1 MWGSPVPSK
10 GWGSTTSPSCKKED
24 TTSLWTSSTQSSE
37 SSSKGWGNA
46 SSPPSKKEGISS
58 VWTTSTKTS
67 VYSSKGWDSAPS
79 SSKKEVTAS
88 PWTTST
94 RTSAHSSKGWGSI
107 PSSSK
112 KEDTAAASTRS
123 TRTSVSVSKGWGNAL
138 SSSKKEDTASVWAS
152 STQTSGHPSKGWGNA
167 PPSKRRPVTK
177 PVFPSAPKKK
187 VKQHID
193 EIVRCSNSVII
204 HREINETNYAF
215 SQWQNMIEV
224 FEDNLSKKMKIP
236 RTREINGENYSLFS
250 VKLDRRATSFS
261 NKIDV
266 PKLRMYYICLSEK
279 EIQDELE
286 KIGEWSALPSAKV
299 LSRIELLLST
309 AALDNTKCP
318 YAFKVESDLFEE
330 IPENHNEGCGFI
342 PEKMLEY
349 FLGNGEVAEIT
360 SCVQARIV
368 AQSLGIF
375 KGNFSFLIF

>member
-1 MWGSPVPSK
+1 MWGASVPSK
-10 GWGSTTSPSCKKED
+10 GWGSTPSF
-24 TTSLWTSSTQSSE
+24 
-37 SSSKGWGNA
+37 
-46 SSPPSKKEGISS
+46 KKEGTASE
-58 VWTTSTKTS
+58 WTSCARTSIHL
-67 VYSSKGWDSAPS
+67 SKKCSNAS
-79 SSKKEVTAS
+79 SSKK
-88 PWTTST
+88 
-94 RTSAHSSKGWGSI
+94 R
-107 PSSSK
+107 
-112 KEDTAAASTRS
+112 
-123 TRTSVSVSKGWGNAL
+123 L
-138 SSSKKEDTASVWAS
+138 F
-152 STQTSGHPSKGWGNA
+152 
-167 PPSKRRPVTK
+167 TK
-177 PVFPSAPKKK
+177 PIFPSAPKKK
-187 VKQHID
+187 VKQHVD
-193 EIVRCSNSVII
+193 EIETEFEIVNCYKSVTI

-215 SQWQNMIEV
+215 FQWKNMIEV

-261 NKIDV
+261 NKFEV

-286 KIGEWSALPSAKV
+286 KIGEWSTLPSAKV